1 MKLGVSIELTQSLA
15 SGQKSLFIVV
25 TELEVTSG
33 QVEEEGREEEKGG
46 SKYRPFQQ
54 EIWLSHRQRMRGIK
68 AEKMP

>member
-33 QVEEEGREEEKGG
+33 QVEEEGREEENGG

>member
-25 TELEVTSG
+25 TALEVTLG
-33 QVEEEGREEEKGG
+33 QVEEEGREEENRG

-68 AEKMP
+68 AEEMP

>member
-33 QVEEEGREEEKGG
+33 QVEEEGREEENGG
-46 SKYRPFQQ
+46 SKYRPVQQ
-54 EIWLSHRQRMRGIK
+54 EICLSHRQRMRGIK